1 MKLPVVGTPGRTA
14 TRSSASPASIDPSL
28 DLEAEIGRLKRDRNA
43 VILAHYY
50 QDSDIQDVADF
61 IGDSLQLAQEAAKTS
76 ADVICFAGVHFM
88 AETAK
93 ILNPTR
99 TVLLPD
105 LKAGCGLADSITAEQ
120 LRDWK
125 TAHPGAY
132 VVAYINT
139 SAEVKAEA
147 DVCCTSSNAVKVVS
161 QVPPDREI
169 LFLPDM
175 FLGDFVRRRTGRA
188 MHLWVGDCPVHAK
201 LRPEDLERARAEH
214 PGAPVIAHPECGCAT
229 QAMPNVDRVLS
240 TDGMVRFAEET
251 HAPEVLVA
259 TEVGILHRM
268 SKLNTT
274 TKFTPIDAGAIC
286 PYMKEITLEDI
297 RDSLALDQFR
307 IEVPEETARRARVAL
322 ERMVAA

>member
-1 MKLPVVGTPGRTA
+1 MTL
-14 TRSSASPASIDPSL
+14 
-28 DLEAEIGRLKRDRNA
+28 AEEVLHLKGERDA
-43 VILAHYY
+43 VLLAHNY
-50 QDSDIQDVADF
+50 QRPEVQDVADF
-61 IGDSLQLAQEAAKTS
+61 VGDSLYLSRKAMES
-76 ADVICFAGVHFM
+76 DRPVIVFAGVRFM

-93 ILNPTR
+93 ILNPSR

-125 TAHPGAY
+125 KAHPGAV

-139 SAEVKAEA
+139 SADVKAEA
-147 DVCCTSSNAVKVVS
+147 DVCCTSSNAVKIVE
-161 QVPPDREI
+161 QVPRDREI

-175 FLGDFVRRRTGRA
+175 FLGDYVRRRTGRA

-201 LRPEDLERARAEH
+201 LRPEDLERARSEH

-229 QAMPNVDRVLS
+229 QAMSNVDRILS

-268 SKLNTT
+268 AKLNPT
-274 TKFTPIDAGAIC
+274 TKFIPIDAGAIC
-286 PYMKEITLEDI
+286 PYMKEISLEDV
-297 RDSLALDQFR
+297 RDSLALDRYR
-307 IEVPEETARRARVAL
+307 IEVPPETAAKARLAL

>member
-1 MKLPVVGTPGRTA
+1 M
-14 TRSSASPASIDPSL
+14 SL
-28 DLEAEIGRLKRDRNA
+28 EEEVRHLKDEQNA
-43 VILAHYY
+43 VLLAHNY
-50 QDSDIQDVADF
+50 QRPEVQDVADF
-61 IGDSLQLAQEAAKTS
+61 VGDSLYLSRKAMESDRA
-76 ADVICFAGVHFM
+76 VIVFAGVRFM

-93 ILNPTR
+93 ILNPKR

-105 LKAGCGLADSITAEQ
+105 LAAGCGLADSITADQ
-120 LRDWK
+120 LRAWK
-125 TAHPGAY
+125 GEHPGAV

-139 SAEVKAEA
+139 SADVKAEA
-147 DVCCTSSNAVKVVS
+147 DYCCTSSNAIKVVE

-175 FLGDFVRRRTGRA
+175 FLGDYVRRKTGRS

-201 LRPEDLERARAEH
+201 LRPEDLDRARLAH

-229 QAMPNVDRVLS
+229 HALPYVDRVLS

-251 HAPEVLVA
+251 RAPEVLVA

-268 SKLNTT
+268 RKLNPTT
-274 TKFTPIDAGAIC
+274 TFEPIDARAIC
-286 PYMKEITLEDI
+286 PYMKEISLADV
-297 RDSLALDQFR
+297 RDSLRFGRFVIDVPP
-307 IEVPEETARRARVAL
+307 EVAAKARRAL

>member
-1 MKLPVVGTPGRTA
+1 MTL
-14 TRSSASPASIDPSL
+14 S
-28 DLEAEIGRLKRDRNA
+28 EEILRLKEERDA
-43 VILAHYY
+43 VLLAHNY
-50 QDSDIQDVADF
+50 QRPEVQDLADF
-61 IGDSLQLAQEAAKTS
+61 VGDSLYLSRKAMES
-76 ADVICFAGVHFM
+76 DRPVIVFAGVRFM

-93 ILNPTR
+93 ILNPGR

-125 TAHPGAY
+125 RAHPGAV

-147 DVCCTSSNAVKVVS
+147 DVCCTSSNAVKIVD
-161 QVPPDREI
+161 QIPRDREI

-175 FLGDFVRRRTGRA
+175 FLGDFVRKRTGRA

-201 LRPEDLERARAEH
+201 LRPEDLTRARAEH

-268 SKLNTT
+268 EKLNPATR
-274 TKFTPIDAGAIC
+274 FTPIDAGAIC
-286 PYMKEITLEDI
+286 PYMKEITLEDV
-297 RDSLALDQFR
+297 RDSLALDRYR
-307 IEVPEETARRARVAL
+307 IEVPAETASKARVAL

>member
-1 MKLPVVGTPGRTA
+1 MTL
-14 TRSSASPASIDPSL
+14 
-28 DLEAEIGRLKRDRNA
+28 AEEILRLKGERDA
-43 VILAHYY
+43 VLLAHNY
-50 QDSDIQDVADF
+50 QRPEVQDVADF
-61 IGDSLQLAQEAAKTS
+61 VGDSLYLSRKAMES
-76 ADVICFAGVHFM
+76 DRSVIVFAGVRFM

-93 ILNPTR
+93 ILNPGR

-125 TAHPGAY
+125 KAHPGAV

-139 SAEVKAEA
+139 SADVKAEA
-147 DVCCTSSNAVKVVS
+147 DVCCTSSNAVKIVE
-161 QVPPDREI
+161 QVPRDKEI

-175 FLGDFVRRRTGRA
+175 FLGDYVRRRTGRA

-201 LRPEDLERARAEH
+201 LRPEDLDRARREH

-229 QAMPNVDRVLS
+229 QAMEHVDRILS
-240 TDGMVRFAEET
+240 TDGMVRYAEET

-268 SKLNTT
+268 EKLNPTT
-274 TKFTPIDAGAIC
+274 RFTPIDAGAIC
-286 PYMKEITLEDI
+286 PYMKEISLEDV
-297 RDSLALDQFR
+297 RDSLALDRYR
-307 IEVPEETARRARVAL
+307 IEVPAATAAKARIAL